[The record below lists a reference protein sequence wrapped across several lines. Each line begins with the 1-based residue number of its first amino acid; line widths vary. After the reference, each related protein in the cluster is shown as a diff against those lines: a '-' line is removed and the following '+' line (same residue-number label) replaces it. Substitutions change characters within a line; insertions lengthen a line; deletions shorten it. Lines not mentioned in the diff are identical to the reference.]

1 MMPFRSVG
9 AKLSLALALLVA
21 LALGVAYLIVIPS
34 LERRLVEAKLEQ
46 LMSSA
51 AAAVQTFQVVSA
63 PIDLQS
69 LDLLPLQDFV
79 DDTATAANAR
89 AVLVQPLASGGGA
102 LTVVQDSRPGTSRD
116 LVTDQIALRA
126 VATGTFERGVETRN
140 DQEYAEVA
148 VPLTLSPVEPTV
160 LLLTAPID
168 DTLANVTVIERRLLV
183 AGGAALLIAVS
194 LGYALAELFARRIR
208 RLQRGAD
215 RIASGELDE
224 PVVDHSSDELGDLA
238 RAFERMRE
246 RLTQLEHARREF
258 VANASHELRTPIFS
272 LGGFVELLANEE
284 LDEGT
289 RREFLA
295 TMQEQI
301 ERLTKLATDLLDLS
315 RLDAGRF
322 HVESEPL
329 DLARIAETLAEEFVA
344 LASAREHRLAIDV
357 EDDAAALGDE
367 TRVLQIGR
375 ILVENAI
382 RHTAPGTSVRIVAS
396 ADGGAPTLSVED
408 AGPGIPIEHQAHVFE
423 RFYRIEG
430 NRASGSGLGLA
441 IAREL
446 AEVMDGSLGLE
457 SRPGRTRFSLRLPVG
472 DRAPAAVALTR

>member
-46 LMSSA
+46 LSSSA

-102 LTVVQDSRPGTSRD
+102 LTVVQDSRPGTPRD
-116 LVTDQIALRA
+116 LVTDQVALRA

-140 DQEYAEVA
+140 GQEYAEVA

-224 PVVDHSSDELGDLA
+224 PVIDRGSDELGDLA

-246 RLTQLEHARREF
+246 RLMRLEHARREF

-284 LDEGT
+284 LDEAT

-322 HVESEPL
+322 HVECEPL
-329 DLARIAETLAEEFVA
+329 DLARIAETLAEEFVG

-375 ILVENAI
+375 ILVENALVHTPQGTRI
-382 RHTAPGTSVRIVAS
+382 RLRAAQNNGRAVLA
-396 ADGGAPTLSVED
+396 VED
-408 AGPGIPIEHQAHVFE
+408 EGPGIPVGEEEQVFE
-423 RFYRIEG
+423 RFYRVDG
-430 NRASGSGLGLA
+430 GVAQGSGLGLA

-446 AEVMDGSLGLE
+446 AELMGGTIEVE
-457 SRPGRTRFSLRLPVG
+457 SRPGATTFRLALPT
-472 DRAPAAVALTR
+472 AA